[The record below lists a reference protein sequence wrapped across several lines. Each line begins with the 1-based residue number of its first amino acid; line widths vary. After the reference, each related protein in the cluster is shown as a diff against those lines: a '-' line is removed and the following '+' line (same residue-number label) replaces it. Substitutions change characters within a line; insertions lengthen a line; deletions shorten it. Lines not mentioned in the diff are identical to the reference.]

1 MLKLVLTAPR
11 SGGGKTTAACALL
24 AALAARGQ
32 HPCAFKAGPDY
43 IDPMF
48 HRAVLGV
55 KSHNLDLYFRHR
67 TPCADCM
74 RRGQLTVTP
83 LSARGQWA
91 TMTGWAA

>member
-1 MLKLVLTAPR
+1 MLQLVLTAPR

-48 HRAVLGV
+48 H
-55 KSHNLDLYFRHR
+55 
-67 TPCADCM
+67 
-74 RRGQLTVTP
+74 
-83 LSARGQWA
+83 LSLIHI
-91 TMTGWAA
+91 

>member
-1 MLKLVLTAPR
+1 MLQLVLTASR

-32 HPCAFKAGPDY
+32 RPCAFKAGPDY

-55 KSHNLDLYFRHR
+55 KSHNLDLYFSAPD
-67 TPCADCM
+67 TV
-74 RRGQLTVTP
+74 RRLYAQGAAP
-83 LSARGQWA
+83 SARGPWA

>member
-48 HRAVLGV
+48 TA
-55 KSHNLDLYFRHR
+55 LYWGSKAIILTSIFRHR